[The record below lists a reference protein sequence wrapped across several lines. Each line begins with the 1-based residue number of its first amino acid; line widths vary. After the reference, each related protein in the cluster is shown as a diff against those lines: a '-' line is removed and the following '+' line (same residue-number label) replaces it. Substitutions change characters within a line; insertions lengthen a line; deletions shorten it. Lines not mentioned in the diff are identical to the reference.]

1 MTAGEQIPNAQ
12 MINEIEFYTT
22 LTTTLQEL
30 TKQVSELKA
39 PKNKVIYTNKE
50 MMELLDASSAT
61 LKKWRD
67 LGYLS
72 YSVVGASYYYSQKDV
87 SDFLANNHY
96 DAYRFSW

>member
-1 MTAGEQIPNAQ
+1 MTDDNG
-12 MINEIEFYTT
+12 FYST

-39 PKNKVIYTNKE
+39 QKNKVVYTNKE

-67 LGYLS
+67 EGELS
-72 YSVVGASYYYSQKDV
+72 YSLIGATYYYSKSDIE
-87 SDFLANNHY
+87 DFLRHHHY
-96 DAYRFSW
+96 DAYACSL